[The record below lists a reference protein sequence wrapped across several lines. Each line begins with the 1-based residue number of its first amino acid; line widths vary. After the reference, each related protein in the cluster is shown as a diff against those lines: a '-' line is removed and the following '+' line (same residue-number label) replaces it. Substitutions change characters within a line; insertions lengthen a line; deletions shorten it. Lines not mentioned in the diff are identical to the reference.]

1 MHVITSIKIGAKYF
15 FARITHTYLLKLY
28 IHSINYSLTFI
39 NSNYF
44 AAKLLLHATFWGEK
58 CGRCLLWYYGIRWFC
73 TYTDAARIHQH
84 FVCIFFSSR
93 SDGKHKL
100 CIIFFVFWDEA
111 KKMRS
116 VQRAKMLLL
125 FVILLV
131 SHSCMKHDDMHWCWW
146 SDQHDK
152 NHWHIFGFKGCLH
165 SIYCITQTEELDFI
179 FTPMGST
186 QYARN
191 CATLQL
197 RIDCNANSIRWQQV

>member
-1 MHVITSIKIGAKYF
+1 MPQNCCCMPHFGGKNAVVACYDIMVFVDFAHIPMPHVFTSILFAYF
-15 FARITHTYLLKLY
+15 FFR
-28 IHSINYSLTFI
+28 
-39 NSNYF
+39 
-44 AAKLLLHATFWGEK
+44 
-58 CGRCLLWYYGIRWFC
+58 
-73 TYTDAARIHQH
+73 
-84 FVCIFFSSR
+84 
-93 SDGKHKL
+93 KHKL

-131 SHSCMKHDDMHWCWW
+131 SHSCMKHDDMHWCLW

>member
-1 MHVITSIKIGAKYF
+1 MCPIFCGVSSYHFIRFIYMHVITSIKIGAKYF

-58 CGRCLLWYYGIRWFC
+58 CGRCL
-73 TYTDAARIHQH
+73 
-84 FVCIFFSSR
+84 
-93 SDGKHKL
+93 
-100 CIIFFVFWDEA
+100 
-111 KKMRS
+111 
-116 VQRAKMLLL
+116 
-125 FVILLV
+125 
-131 SHSCMKHDDMHWCWW
+131 KHDDMHWCWW

-197 RIDCNANSIRWQQV
+197 QIDCNANSIRWQQV